1 MIGKALKVLRE
12 ERGLSQVELAK
23 QLDISASAI
32 GMYEVNSREPSDD
45 IKTKIAE
52 YFDVSIDYLL
62 GVSDVRNPNSAKHE
76 DKEFAA
82 FWEEY
87 KDLEDADKNILLAT
101 LMAVKARKGDK

>member
-1 MIGKALKVLRE
+1 MIGKALKALRE
-12 ERGLSQVELAK
+12 ECGLSQAELAK

-52 YFDVSIDYLL
+52 YFDVSVDYLL

-76 DKEFAA
+76 DKEFTA

-87 KDLEDADKNILLAT
+87 KDLEDADKNILHAT
-101 LMAVKARKGDK
+101 LMAIKARKKE

>member
-1 MIGKALKVLRE
+1 MIGKFLKALRE

-52 YFDVSIDYLL
+52 YFDVSVDYLL
-62 GVSDVRNPNSAKHE
+62 GVSGVRNPNSAKHE

-101 LMAVKARKGDK
+101 LKAVKARKGDK